1 MENNVFCAWHYIW
14 KCLYWRTSMGV
25 SNFMLVSK
33 CAQFTWTLELSR
45 RNKNALRSKRC
56 PKISQG
62 RVFVACAQSSTYVTT
77 CNCIV
82 CGQMKKHQNGCVDAS
97 RSIRFRWQRK
107 CILLKTHLCVYGAK
121 TILSCLK
128 TQTVRQRNGY
138 QCLKIVGES
147 PSARITIGIG
157 HAKDLKHEIVSNFQN
172 EK

>member
-1 MENNVFCAWHYIW
+1 MENDVFWAWYYIW

-33 CAQFTWTLELSR
+33 SAQFTWTLELSR
-45 RNKNALRSKRC
+45 RTKNALRSKRC
-56 PKISQG
+56 PKISQA
-62 RVFVACAQSSTYVTT
+62 RVFVACAQGYNLRHNLQLYRFRTFYW
-77 CNCIV
+77 
-82 CGQMKKHQNGCVDAS
+82 GLMKKHQNGSVDAT

-121 TILSCLK
+121 TILSRLK

-147 PSARITIGIG
+147 P
-157 HAKDLKHEIVSNFQN
+157 
-172 EK
+172 

>member
-1 MENNVFCAWHYIW
+1 MENDVFWAWYYIW

-33 CAQFTWTLELSR
+33 SAQFTWTLELSR
-45 RNKNALRSKRC
+45 RTKNALRLKHAMSEN
-56 PKISQG
+56 IAG
-62 RVFVACAQSSTYVTT
+62 ACVCSMHTEFNLRDNVQLYRFRKFY
-77 CNCIV
+77 
-82 CGQMKKHQNGCVDAS
+82 CGQMTKHQNSSVDAT

-121 TILSCLK
+121 TILSRLK

-147 PSARITIGIG
+147 P
-157 HAKDLKHEIVSNFQN
+157 
-172 EK
+172 